1 MTNKTKAVAWTLII
15 FIILSLLVI
24 LILSFQLEFVLLGA
38 LGIFCTGVYIIYKEI
53 LFILDLFNLDK

>member
-1 MTNKTKAVAWTLII
+1 MTNKTKAAVWTLIL

-24 LILSFQLEFVLLGA
+24 LILSFQLEFLLLGA
-38 LGIFCTGVYIIYKEI
+38 LGIFCAGVYIIYKEI